1 LGWVLTGGS
10 GEDQVAVRASGVY
23 GRRLNRTP
31 AHPDGPRWQPEGTVL
46 ITGGT
51 GGLGG
56 HVARWLARNGAEHV
70 LLVSRRGPDAP
81 GAAEL
86 VAELRELGAEATVAA
101 CDVADRDALAA
112 LLAEHPVTAVVHA
125 AGVTDDHEIGTLDL
139 GTYHAV
145 LRAKAL
151 AAANLSELTED
162 AGLSAFVLF
171 SSIAGVWGS
180 GGQAAY
186 AAANA

>member
-23 GRRLNRTP
+23 GRRLAPAAPDPTQEWTP
-31 AHPDGPRWQPEGTVL
+31 SGTVL

-56 HVARWLARNGAEHV
+56 HVARWLAARGADRLV
-70 LLVSRRGPDAP
+70 LTSRRGPDAP

-86 VAELRELGAEATVAA
+86 VAELADLGAQAVVVA

-125 AGVTDDHEIGTLDL
+125 AGVDGSTPLTETDPARFGELIG
-139 GTYHAV
+139 
-145 LRAKAL
+145 AKATG
-151 AAANLSELTED
+151 AANLHDLLGD
-162 AGLSAFVLF
+162 RDLDAFVLF